1 MWTWILLAIILA
13 LLVLFFMWASRRYE
27 QNRTNA
33 PDGPDGRSDLDR
45 RTGGASGEARGGP

>member
-1 MWTWILLAIILA
+1 MWTWILFAIIVA
-13 LLVLFFMWASRRYE
+13 LLVLFFMWASRRYK

-33 PDGPDGRSDLDR
+33 ADGPDGRSDLDR